1 MSELETLQP
10 QLEELNNNIDQQPNC
25 IELLFERGKLHQ
37 RLGNFGAAM
46 NDFIAIQELDPQN
59 QQAQEYL
66 DFLNEILNFRN
77 LDMYNP

>member
-1 MSELETLQP
+1 MSELEVLHQ
-10 QLEELNNNIDQQPNC
+10 QLVELNLKIEQQPNC

-59 QQAQEYL
+59 KQAQEYL

>member
-1 MSELETLQP
+1 MSELETLKQ
-10 QLEELNNNIDQQPNC
+10 QLEELNNKIEQQPNC
-25 IELLFERGKLHQ
+25 IELLFERGNLHQ
-37 RLGNFGAAM
+37 RLGNFGVAM

>member
-1 MSELETLQP
+1 
-10 QLEELNNNIDQQPNC
+10 
-25 IELLFERGKLHQ
+25 
-37 RLGNFGAAM
+37 M

-59 QQAQEYL
+59 KEAQEYL

>member
-1 MSELETLQP
+1 MSELETLKQ
-10 QLEELNNNIDQQPNC
+10 QLEELNNKIEQQPNC

-37 RLGNFGAAM
+37 RLGNFGVAM

-77 LDMYNP
+77 IDMYNP